1 VGVNKFVV
9 KSIMEELCG
18 VTCSKEGLRLNMVS
32 LGNVNTEQNLEQCET
47 NRVLMETGKNH
58 VKSNSLGQRR
68 SFGRH

>member
-1 VGVNKFVV
+1 
-9 KSIMEELCG
+9 
-18 VTCSKEGLRLNMVS
+18 MVS

-58 VKSNSLGQRR
+58 VKSDSLGQRR